1 MAPLP
6 VADRS
11 SFLSKKC
18 PPHHLANLHLGSNTE
33 SHYSE
38 STTNHDETKPPSGVA
53 NHQNTESYS
62 AAAKKRRSQN
72 TRIPNR
78 TRGRATDRRVQFST
92 EFVSVSR
99 LSRTSRRARRRRV
112 S

>member
-1 MAPLP
+1 MTKNAL
-6 VADRS
+6 AD
-11 SFLSKKC
+11 FPYL
-18 PPHHLANLHLGSNTE
+18 NTE

-78 TRGRATDRRVQFST
+78 TRGRATDRRVQWQSPT
-92 EFVSVSR
+92 TPGSDHDPAR
-99 LSRTSRRARRRRV
+99 LPARTTSFRIM
-112 S
+112 